1 MLIILNV
8 AHACWCQFGTI
19 EFMPTLAHSFLC
31 QLWHIFDEI
40 VMVALSCLCQLKGE
54 LIKSTVQVSSPV

>member
-8 AHACWCQFGTI
+8 AHAC
-19 EFMPTLAHSFLC
+19 LC
-31 QLWHIFDEI
+31 QLWHNRVHANFGTFIFMPTMAHFDEI

-54 LIKSTVQVSSPV
+54 LIKSTVQVSSQV